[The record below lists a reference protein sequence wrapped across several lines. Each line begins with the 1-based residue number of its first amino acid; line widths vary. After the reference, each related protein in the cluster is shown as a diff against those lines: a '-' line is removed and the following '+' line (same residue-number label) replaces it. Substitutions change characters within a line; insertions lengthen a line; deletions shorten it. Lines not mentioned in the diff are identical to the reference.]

1 MKTAQLGRLAS
12 REVARRAALALAGP
26 ALIVTSVLVVLHR
39 FAFSNLLTTSDVLRF
54 WMPTYCLMGKTLA
67 AGHIAGWNPYVM
79 GGVPFA
85 ADPQSGWMYA
95 PVMLL
100 FAAFPCG
107 TAIRW
112 MIVLQPL
119 LAGLGLFAFLRSE
132 GSARPVASTGGVVL
146 ALGIAGSE
154 LSLSLP
160 FAGTLAWTAVLLACA
175 SRFVQA
181 RTRSGRVVW
190 CLLGALS
197 WGQLAA
203 AHFSIGLVMGSL
215 LLVVYLAAKLPAAS
229 RAAGS
234 SGWGLGIGIGFVL
247 SLPLVNLAFLL
258 PRLAYVPVTSLG
270 LGYARLQDLGNQIL
284 GRPAQPFVMGGAS
297 GPGWPLSFA
306 ISPGTHLGAVA
317 LALCFAAWWSRRR
330 RPVVVAFGAYGL
342 LCYLLSLKVVA
353 KLIPASV
360 GSSRLATFYLHN
372 PEWFGYPLVLVV
384 AVLAAFGLE
393 AWVEAGSNRSRV
405 LMLAPGALVW
415 WVLPFVFGAGLPKMV
430 VLLAG
435 AGAGAAVLAWIALS
449 ARRLSI
455 AIALLPVLLAGELVA
470 SGLLGR
476 SASRPFEPAPALL
489 AGRSRP
495 TVDPT
500 AYLSAAPLLNLV
512 QRGDGGRVV
521 TLNHLEGIGA
531 PEQSTTKV
539 LIPNL
544 SEAYGIEDVSAF
556 NPVELVRYW
565 VLARAVQK
573 RRIAY
578 NRSVFVDLPPVAE
591 DLFQVGWIVDRSN
604 RPPPEHGL
612 QSVATDGVWT
622 LYRRKHPSPRASFV
636 GSWAVVPDAPDG
648 FPSPAL
654 VRVLDAHFQPAKL
667 AVLEAK
673 PSLPKPV
680 WHAKLGGA
688 TYRTLGPQAA
698 EVTVRADQAGIVLIR
713 NAFDA
718 RWHATLDG
726 RAAPLL
732 RTDYLFEGVAVPAG
746 SHTIELRYDDPWIGY
761 GLAGSGV
768 MMGAFLLAALALAM
782 ADRRRPPVAPAPAAG
797 GS

>member
-1 MKTAQLGRLAS
+1 MKTARWGRLAS

-26 ALIVTSVLVVLHR
+26 ALIVASVLVVLHR

-100 FAAFPCG
+100 FSALPCG

-119 LAGLGLFAFLRSE
+119 LAGLGLYAFLRSE
-132 GSARPVASTGGVVL
+132 GSARPVATTGSVVL

-181 RTRSGRVVW
+181 RARSGRVMW

-215 LLVVYLAAKLPAAS
+215 LLIVYLAAKIPAAS

-234 SGWGLGIGIGFVL
+234 GGWGLGIGFVL

-258 PRLAYVPVTSLG
+258 PRLAYVPATSLG

-330 RPVVVAFGAYGL
+330 RPMVVAFGAFGL

-353 KLIPASV
+353 ELIPASV

-405 LMLAPGALVW
+405 VMVAPGALVW
-415 WVLPFVFGAGLPKMV
+415 WVLPFVFGAGLTKMV
-430 VLLAG
+430 VLLVG
-435 AGAGAAVLAWIALS
+435 AVAGAAVLAWSALS
-449 ARRLSI
+449 ARRVSI
-455 AIALLPVLLAGELVA
+455 ALALLPVLLAGELVA

-489 AGRSRP
+489 AGRSSP

-512 QRGDGGRVV
+512 QRGDRGRVV

-531 PEQSTTKV
+531 PEQSTTNV

-544 SEAYGIEDVSAF
+544 SEAYGIENVSAF

-612 QSVATDGVWT
+612 QRVATDGVWT
-622 LYRRKHPSPRASFV
+622 LYRRKEPSPRASFV
-636 GSWAVVPDAPDG
+636 GTWVVVQDAPDG

-654 VRVLDAHFQPAKL
+654 GRVLDRHFQPAKL

-680 WHAKLGGA
+680 PHTNPGAA
-688 TYRTLGPQAA
+688 TYRDLGPQAA
-698 EVTVRADQAGIVLIR
+698 EVTVRADHAGIVLIR
-713 NAFDA
+713 NAFDTG
-718 RWHATLDG
+718 WHATLDG

-761 GLAGSGV
+761 GLAGSGIV
-768 MMGAFLLAALALAM
+768 VGAMLLAALALAR
-782 ADRRRPPVAPAPAAG
+782 ADRRRPPVAPAHPAG